1 MPNAPRALL
10 LDFGGVIVED
20 RRRLGYTRS
29 LAESVRAAIA
39 DVDGSLTVPAIEA
52 DVVAGLVA
60 YGQWGNGTARWPA
73 PAEISH
79 EELWSDFIAADWPA
93 AVRDRVA
100 ERATELTYRMG
111 EVGQDWELRP
121 GMADLLA
128 DTARLGVP
136 VAVVSNTIYGRIHRD
151 FLASAG
157 LADRFA
163 AQFYSDEAG
172 IRKPN
177 PELVRLAARAL
188 SVEPEQS
195 WFVGDTRSR
204 DVLCG
209 RRAAVGT
216 VVLMRSE
223 RTGREPVTNVEP
235 DYEVAD
241 PVALHALLTRALAG
255 G

>member
-1 MPNAPRALL
+1 MPNVPRALL

-20 RRRLGYTRS
+20 RRRPGFTRS
-29 LAESVRAAIA
+29 LAELVHAEIA

-52 DVVAGLVA
+52 DLLAGLVA

-73 PAEISH
+73 PVEISH

-93 AVRDRVA
+93 AARDRVGD
-100 ERATELTYRMG
+100 RATELTYRMG
-111 EVGQDWELRP
+111 ELGQDWELRA
-121 GMADLLA
+121 GMADLLT
-128 DTARLGVP
+128 DMARSGIP

-177 PELVRLAARAL
+177 PELVRLAAGTL
-188 SVEPEQS
+188 SVEPAQA

-209 RRAAVGT
+209 RRAGVGT
-216 VVLMRSE
+216 VVLMHSD
-223 RTGREPVTNVEP
+223 RTAREPETAVEP
-235 DYEVAD
+235 DHEVAD
-241 PVALHALLTRALAG
+241 PVALHALLTGALAG